1 MRRLRCPMALISVG
15 QDQCMWSV
23 GACSS
28 LLVSPAA
35 EGGSL
40 APSSILLSLCCLP
53 QKPQMLLF
61 SLPLPP

>member
-1 MRRLRCPMALISVG
+1 MDRLRCPVALISIG

-35 EGGSL
+35 GGGSL
-40 APSSILLSLCCLP
+40 APSSTLLSLCCLP
-53 QKPQMLLF
+53 QKSQVLLF
-61 SLPLPP
+61 SLPLLP